1 MTNPSTR
8 RQRRGAFTLTEVMVS
23 LAIMGIVMAYLM
35 QSFTTQHRTYVV
47 MDQVGEAQQN
57 LRAIADLLENEI
69 RTAGFMVPEHGAVCG
84 EDETNTSDILIVSDS
99 SAINPAGQKVAE
111 LGARLTG
118 AAAPGTGSGT
128 AIALESLVLDGSGVY
143 DSDGNGTRD
152 SDFQCQNGGCTAA
165 GALAGGVIVIDKANP
180 GRGVACGI
188 IQRIAGNTVVADM
201 LNALSGGAVNAPDLR
216 AIPAHVYQVDAN
228 RQLLRDNLV
237 LTGDVEDL
245 QVAWYYDLDDDGR
258 IDAGEYRGI
267 GGGTAYNPSNL
278 DATFVREVRANVVV
292 RTRYEDDRLEGGQF
306 QRTENRAAVAGQD
319 GFRRRVLTS
328 TVKLRNV
335 GTRG

>member
-1 MTNPSTR
+1 MTTPAR
-8 RQRRGAFTLTEVMVS
+8 RSDLRGAFTLTEVMVS
-23 LAIMGIVMAYLM
+23 LAIMGLVMAYLM
-35 QSFTTQHRTYVV
+35 QSFVTQHRTYVV

-84 EDETNTSDILIVSDS
+84 DDLTNNPDVLIVSDA
-99 SAINPAGQKVAE
+99 SAIDPTGQKKAE

-118 AAAPGTGSGT
+118 GTPGTGSGT
-128 AIALESLVLDGSGVY
+128 AIALETLTVDGGGVY

-152 SDFQCQNGGCTAA
+152 SDFQCDGGGCTAA
-165 GALAGGVIVIDKANP
+165 GVMAGGVIVIDSANP

-201 LNALSGGAVNAPDLR
+201 LNALGAGVVNAPDLR
-216 AIPAHVYQVDAN
+216 AIPAHVYQIDAN
-228 RQLLRDNLV
+228 RQLLRDNLI

-245 QVAWYYDLDDDGR
+245 QVAWYFDLDNDGQV
-258 IDAGEYRGI
+258 DVGEYRGI
-267 GGGTAYNPSNL
+267 GGGTAYNPSALN
-278 DATFVREVRANVVV
+278 ATFLREVRANVVV
-292 RTRYEDDRLEGGQF
+292 RTRYEDDRLDGGQF
-306 QRTENRAAVAGQD
+306 QAMENRQPVAGED
-319 GFRRRVLTS
+319 GFRRRVLTT